1 MAISKNIF
9 YSFLYISFTLPIF
22 SFAEDV
28 TIITHDFPSKTE
40 KWGENQIGG
49 IAGEIISQ
57 AFKHKNITFKIIWE
71 PWIRAQEDCL
81 ANTDSKS
88 FIIPFTRNPDRE
100 KKYIWVSKIYNAD
113 TVFISY
119 KGTKPINSLQEVKNK
134 KIGVMLATSYETFLL
149 NQKLMK
155 QNIISVPKD
164 SQNVNAL
171 EEKTIDAWYTSVIGA
186 LSFLKEQ
193 KLNID
198 YYTFGNKIDTEE
210 NYIATTKKT
219 SEKLISKVKQAIE
232 SFKKTPQYSAIVRKY
247 TGKNP

>member
-100 KKYIWVSKIYNAD
+100 KNIYG
-113 TVFISY
+113 FLKSI
-119 KGTKPINSLQEVKNK
+119 
-134 KIGVMLATSYETFLL
+134 MLIRFLL
-149 NQKLMK
+149 A
-155 QNIISVPKD
+155 I
-164 SQNVNAL
+164 
-171 EEKTIDAWYTSVIGA
+171 
-186 LSFLKEQ
+186 KEQ
-193 KLNID
+193 NQSILS
-198 YYTFGNKIDTEE
+198 
-210 NYIATTKKT
+210 KK
-219 SEKLISKVKQAIE
+219 
-232 SFKKTPQYSAIVRKY
+232 
-247 TGKNP
+247 